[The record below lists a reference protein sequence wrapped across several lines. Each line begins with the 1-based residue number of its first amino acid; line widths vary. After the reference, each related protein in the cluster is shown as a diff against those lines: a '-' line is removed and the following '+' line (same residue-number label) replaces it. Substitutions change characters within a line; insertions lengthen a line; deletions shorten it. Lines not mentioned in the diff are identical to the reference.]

1 MGMYADMEQW
11 TDIRQRALAK
21 GESKRA
27 ILRETGMHWRTLEK
41 ILTHPEPPGYQ
52 QAQSRNRPKIGPFE
66 SRIEQILKDDLQM
79 PRKQRHTAQR
89 IFERLRD
96 EHGYDGCYSAVK
108 EAVRRMR
115 ATCQE
120 VFVPLKHVPG
130 EAQVDFGHALARV
143 DGQLRKVPFFVM
155 ALPHSDAF
163 FVAAFERECTETFWE
178 GHVRAFEFFGAVPSR
193 ISYDNSRIAVSKIME
208 GTERQLTQGFLQ
220 LQSHY
225 LFEHHFCRAAR
236 GNEKG
241 VVEGLVKYSRLNFMV
256 PTPRVADFAQL
267 NADLA
272 RCCTGDLKRRLRGKP
287 TTKAELLVED
297 RAAMLALPPAPFEAA
312 RTISSRANS
321 LSLARFD
328 RNDYSVPV
336 RWAHHPLVVKGYC
349 WEVALCAQGREVARH
364 RRIWDKEQVC
374 FEPRHYLALLERKP
388 GALDYALPLDGWE
401 LPACLG
407 VLRRRLESAMG
418 GSGVREYIR
427 VLRLLEKHSMAALS
441 EAVDKAMEHGAQ
453 SRDAIALFLY
463 PPERHENQTFKLDG
477 HPHLKGVR
485 VNSPNI
491 GDYAQLLGG
500 SR

>member
-1 MGMYADMEQW
+1 MYADMKEW
-11 TDIRQRALAK
+11 TQIRQRPLAK
-21 GESKRA
+21 GESKRG
-27 ILRETGMHWRTLEK
+27 ILRETRMHWRTLEK
-41 ILTHPEPPGYQ
+41 ILTHSEPPGYQ
-52 QAQSRNRPKIGPFE
+52 QAQSRNRPKIGAFE

-143 DGQLRKVPFFVM
+143 DGQLRKVAFFVM

-193 ISYDNSRIAVSKIME
+193 ISYDNTTIAVSKIME
-208 GTERQLTQGFLQ
+208 GQERQLTQGFLQ

-225 LFEHHFCRAAR
+225 LFDHHFCRAAR

-256 PTPRVADFAQL
+256 PTPRVGDFAQL

-272 RCCTGDLKRRLRGKP
+272 RCCAGDLKRWLRGKP

-297 RAAMLALPPAPFEAA
+297 RAAMLPLPPTPFEAA
-312 RTISSRANS
+312 RTISTRANS

-364 RRIWDKEQVC
+364 RRIWDKE
-374 FEPRHYLALLERKP
+374 
-388 GALDYALPLDGWE
+388 
-401 LPACLG
+401 
-407 VLRRRLESAMG
+407 
-418 GSGVREYIR
+418 
-427 VLRLLEKHSMAALS
+427 
-441 EAVDKAMEHGAQ
+441 
-453 SRDAIALFLY
+453 
-463 PPERHENQTFKLDG
+463 
-477 HPHLKGVR
+477 
-485 VNSPNI
+485 
-491 GDYAQLLGG
+491 
-500 SR
+500 

>member
-1 MGMYADMEQW
+1 
-11 TDIRQRALAK
+11 
-21 GESKRA
+21 
-27 ILRETGMHWRTLEK
+27 
-41 ILTHPEPPGYQ
+41 
-52 QAQSRNRPKIGPFE
+52 
-66 SRIEQILKDDLQM
+66 
-79 PRKQRHTAQR
+79 
-89 IFERLRD
+89 
-96 EHGYDGCYSAVK
+96 
-108 EAVRRMR
+108 
-115 ATCQE
+115 
-120 VFVPLKHVPG
+120 
-130 EAQVDFGHALARV
+130 
-143 DGQLRKVPFFVM
+143 
-155 ALPHSDAF
+155 
-163 FVAAFERECTETFWE
+163 
-178 GHVRAFEFFGAVPSR
+178 
-193 ISYDNSRIAVSKIME
+193 
-208 GTERQLTQGFLQ
+208 
-220 LQSHY
+220 
-225 LFEHHFCRAAR
+225 
-236 GNEKG
+236 

-272 RCCTGDLKRRLRGKP
+272 RCCAGDLKRRLRGKP

-297 RAAMLALPPAPFEAA
+297 RAAMLPLPPAPFEAA
-312 RTISSRANS
+312 RTISTRANS

-407 VLRRRLESAMG
+407 

-427 VLRLLEKHSMAALS
+427 VLRLLEKHSMSALS

-453 SRDAIALFLY
+453 SRDAIAQFLY
-463 PPERHENQTFKLDG
+463 PPERHEDQTFKLEG
-477 HPHLKGVR
+477 HPHLKGVK